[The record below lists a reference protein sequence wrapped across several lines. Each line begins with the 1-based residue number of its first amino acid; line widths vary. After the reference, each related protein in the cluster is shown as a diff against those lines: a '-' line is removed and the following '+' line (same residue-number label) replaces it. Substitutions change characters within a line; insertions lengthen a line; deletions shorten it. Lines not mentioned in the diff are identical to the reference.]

1 MYNAGLVLVGEN
13 RHEREACQLEECG
26 RGGLSPE
33 GGLDA
38 SGTAQLNVVG
48 PADLASDRI
57 QAGMTPL
64 GTAGRAHVMCVVHRR
79 VSPFCPTS
87 PPSRPPP
94 VYIMPMLV
102 DSLTPS
108 HSHLPRLPSINIDSI
123 STPVRSWLKYT
134 KYHKYL
140 YQQVLDSVMP
150 RASGGPHPQVSHV
163 SGGVNKHA
171 AAMSIG

>member
-26 RGGLSPE
+26 RGGL
-33 GGLDA
+33 
-38 SGTAQLNVVG
+38 T
-48 PADLASDRI
+48 DLASDRI
-57 QAGMTPL
+57 QAGKVVANPRRH
-64 GTAGRAHVMCVVHRR
+64 GVHRR